1 MSVYAKS
8 KHGGR
13 RVWQPPQ
20 MTDEERI
27 AREKAWAATV
37 VAPSKQP
44 EPRKRV
50 PPLSAN
56 FVPAS
61 SQAEASP
68 ASKNRSAA
76 AADTAVE
83 NILTAA
89 GAWER
94 AWRQTQSA
102 SSRSRGQTTLSTST
116 ASHTST
122 TTSSSGTASTVIET
136 GNGGPAFSDTV
147 QPEPGSEVQKAVTKQ
162 DVPAADGPLQAVA
175 PLQTVTAPELSGVSK
190 LHITDQAHG
199 TQQTNEV
206 ARTRLALLESL
217 EKLGEQALRRRYAP
231 GSVHVKDDEPP
242 KEEEFHGK
250 SHEAVKR
257 RGVRKTRPQQHFAP
271 RDLQRIV
278 LGRSATKPL
287 RRRRSLR
294 RQSLIQVARSLFS
307 KVDRPLASKQLMMS
321 QLGSPFPRTRLWFS
335 IRTMKSR
342 RVESSDPTC
351 LPELKLE
358 QVRMEVKEY
367 LLCVMERIY
376 ALTVCKLW
384 IGSGDSHGL
393 EMRWL
398 GFGDLRSSATLGL
411 L

>member
-250 SHEAVKR
+250 SHEAVKKEGR
-257 RGVRKTRPQQHFAP
+257 PEDKAPATLCPKRSSEDSTRPLSNEASEASPIASPTKSDSSGEVIVFKGRP
-271 RDLQRIV
+271 TTRIETADDEPAWV
-278 LGRSATKPL
+278 PIPEDSTLVFNPDYEKQKSGIIRS
-287 RRRRSLR
+287 
-294 RQSLIQVARSLFS
+294 
-307 KVDRPLASKQLMMS
+307 
-321 QLGSPFPRTRLWFS
+321 
-335 IRTMKSR
+335 
-342 RVESSDPTC
+342 
-351 LPELKLE
+351 
-358 QVRMEVKEY
+358 Y
-367 LLCVMERIY
+367 LS
-376 ALTVCKLW
+376 T
-384 IGSGDSHGL
+384 
-393 EMRWL
+393 
-398 GFGDLRSSATLGL
+398 
-411 L
+411 